1 MHPLVSVAQLH
12 ELLAESDP
20 VPVILDVRYGGPTG
34 VGGPEVYEEGHIP
47 GAHYLD
53 LDEILADPP
62 TGGPGG
68 RHPLPTPERFER
80 GMRSVGVNADSMVVV
95 YDGWNSIAAAR
106 AWWLLRH
113 FGHRRVRVLD
123 GGWGVWDGAVETGEP
138 SDVPVGDFTVGPG
151 ASRTLDADLA
161 ADLSRTGILL
171 DARPAARFRGE
182 GETIDPVAGHIP
194 GAVSFPALD
203 LVDETGRFLPAE
215 VLREK
220 FAAAGVT
227 APGTAGAYCGSGVQ
241 ACHAALAAAVAGVDD
256 DLALYAGSWSD
267 WITDPSRPIA

>member
-1 MHPLVSVAQLH
+1 M
-12 ELLAESDP
+12 
-20 VPVILDVRYGGPTG
+20 PVILDVRYGGPAG
-34 VGGPEVYEEGHIP
+34 IGGQAVYEEGHIP

-62 TGGPGG
+62 SGGAGG

-95 YDGWNSIAAAR
+95 YDDWNSIAAAR

-123 GGWGVWDGAVETGEP
+123 GGWKAWDGPVETGEP

-151 ASRTLDADLA
+151 ASRTLDAELA
-161 ADLSRTGILL
+161 ADVARTGVLL
-171 DARPAARFRGE
+171 DARPAERFRGQ

-194 GAVSFPALD
+194 GAVSFPALE
-203 LVDETGRFLPAE
+203 LVDQAGRFLPPE

-227 APGTAGAYCGSGVQ
+227 GPGMAGAYCGSGVQ
-241 ACHAALAAAVAGVDD
+241 ACHAALAAAIAGVDE

-267 WITDPSRPIA
+267 WITDPSRPVA